1 MQYKVFTNSF
11 IRKEKLDSEELIRL
25 YFNDSRISQTEDT
38 FEFESDDYK
47 EAQSKFESLQ
57 IKPEYDCFNRGYRYV
72 IVILTDECDVLDTD
86 VIGF

>member
-47 EAQSKFESLQ
+47 EAQSKYES
-57 IKPEYDCFNRGYRYV
+57 Y
-72 IVILTDECDVLDTD
+72 
-86 VIGF
+86 

>member
-38 FEFESDDYK
+38 FEFESDDIK
-47 EAQSKFESLQ
+47 EAEAKFESLQ
-57 IKPEYDCFNRGYRYV
+57 KKPEYDCYNRGYRYV
-72 IVILTDECDVLDTD
+72 VVILTDECDVLDVD

>member
-25 YFNDSRISQTEDT
+25 YFNDSKISQTEDT
-38 FEFESDDYK
+38 FEFESEDYK
-47 EAQSKFESLQ
+47 EAQSKYESL
-57 IKPEYDCFNRGYRYV
+57 KKEPEYDCYNRGYRYV
-72 IVILTDECDVLDTD
+72 VVILTDEIDILDVD